1 MKKIRLLK
9 NKKLLL
15 AVAGVL
21 VIIAT
26 IVILTRPKEDLE
38 EDIIWREYQVA
49 YNDITAS
56 LDGGGTLETTG
67 VHHSFDVDLKIE
79 QILAEVGQE
88 VKTGDVLVKYSPD
101 ALKEKITELNASLK
115 KAQRAL
121 EDAKNN
127 RQKAQLENG
136 RNENEIPQDTQ
147 TGYES
152 EKKEREN
159 AIRIAEQKIKQLQGK
174 NTKLK
179 LDLENAAA
187 SADGSTDS
195 GELKEL
201 REELAR
207 LQAELKELESDNPA
221 SGSDGQI
228 GSLNQQRSNLETQL
242 HEVNSQVDS
251 ITKDRGDLNALR
263 QQLAAIQEEL
273 LTVRGQITA
282 LPEGDLALVDLQ
294 VKEAGLASKE
304 GELQAAIGAFLDES
318 GKLEELIKQGV
329 DLENQISS
337 IHEQISSPK
346 DAAQDDAIKKKQ
358 VQIDEV
364 QKKITALSSKE
375 EKTAA
380 LREQIQQ
387 VQTEMEAAQFELE
400 TQQMALNALNSNH
413 AEQTGKKKENQAT
426 QGKINALND
435 ATLDN
440 AVKNAQADVEKIQK
454 DLEKAN
460 EILTTPELTAND
472 DGVVTELK
480 YAEGDEVPGGKSI
493 VTVGSNGEKRVVTQI
508 SQEDIGSVEI
518 GQEVEMQFLSTPDE
532 TLKGHVLEKSLVP
545 SEGGDGV
552 TYKVTIAFE
561 EEQPEL
567 LQGMTCSVKFILKR
581 VKHVLTLSNKA
592 IKLENGKQI
601 VTVLLPDGTH
611 EEREIQTGFSDGRV
625 SEITGGLSDGEIV
638 VTEG

>member
-101 ALKEKITELNASLK
+101 ALKEKIAELNASLK

-147 TGYES
+147 TSYES

-159 AIRIAEQKIKQLQGK
+159 AIRIAEQKIKQLQDK

-207 LQAELKELESDNPA
+207 LQAELKELESDNPV

-228 GSLNQQRSNLETQL
+228 GSLNQQRSNLET
-242 HEVNSQVDS
+242 
-251 ITKDRGDLNALR
+251 
-263 QQLAAIQEEL
+263 QLAAIQEEL

-304 GELQAAIGAFLDES
+304 GELQAA
-318 GKLEELIKQGV
+318 
-329 DLENQISS
+329 
-337 IHEQISSPK
+337 K

-493 VTVGSNGEKRVVTQI
+493 VTIGSNGEKRVVTQI

>member
-101 ALKEKITELNASLK
+101 ALKEKIAELNASLK

-147 TGYES
+147 TSYES

-159 AIRIAEQKIKQLQGK
+159 AIRIAEQKIKQLQDK

-207 LQAELKELESDNPA
+207 LQAELKELESDNPV

-228 GSLNQQRSNLETQL
+228 GSLNQQRSNLET
-242 HEVNSQVDS
+242 
-251 ITKDRGDLNALR
+251 
-263 QQLAAIQEEL
+263 QLAAIQEEL

-304 GELQAAIGAFLDES
+304 GELQAA
-318 GKLEELIKQGV
+318 
-329 DLENQISS
+329 
-337 IHEQISSPK
+337 K

>member
-1 MKKIRLLK
+1 MLDTEKRKGPNKMKKIRLLK

-21 VIIAT
+21 VVITT
-26 IVILTRPKEDLE
+26 IVILTRPKGDLE

-67 VHHSFDVDLKIE
+67 VHHSFDIDLKIE

-88 VKTGDVLVKYSPD
+88 VKTGDVLVKCSPD

-136 RNENEIPQDTQ
+136 LNENEIPQDTQ

-159 AIRIAEQKIKQLQGK
+159 AIRIAEQKIKQLQDK

-207 LQAELKELESDNPA
+207 LQAELKELESDNPV

-242 HEVNSQVDS
+242 
-251 ITKDRGDLNALR
+251 
-263 QQLAAIQEEL
+263 AAIQEEL
-273 LTVRGQITA
+273 LTVRGQITV

-304 GELQAAIGAFLDES
+304 GELQAA
-318 GKLEELIKQGV
+318 
-329 DLENQISS
+329 
-337 IHEQISSPK
+337 K

-375 EKTAA
+375 EKTAT

-440 AVKNAQADVEKIQK
+440 AVKNAQADIEKIQK

-508 SQEDIGSVEI
+508 SQEDIGTVEI
-518 GQEVEMQFLSTPDE
+518 NQEVEMQFLSTPDE

>member
-1 MKKIRLLK
+1 MKKILLLK

-159 AIRIAEQKIKQLQGK
+159 AIRIAEQKIKQLQDK

-228 GSLNQQRSNLETQL
+228 GSLNQQRSNLET
-242 HEVNSQVDS
+242 
-251 ITKDRGDLNALR
+251 
-263 QQLAAIQEEL
+263 QLAAIQEEL

-346 DAAQDDAIKKKQ
+346 DVGQDDAIKKKQ

-413 AEQTGKKKENQAT
+413 AEQTGKKKENQTT

-601 VTVLLPDGTH
+601 VTVLLTDGTH

>member
-21 VIIAT
+21 VVITT
-26 IVILTRPKEDLE
+26 IVILTRPKGDLE

-88 VKTGDVLVKYSPD
+88 VKTGDVLVKCSPD

-136 RNENEIPQDTQ
+136 LNENEIPQDTQ

-159 AIRIAEQKIKQLQGK
+159 AIRIAEQKIKQLQDK

-207 LQAELKELESDNPA
+207 LQAELKELESDNPV

-228 GSLNQQRSNLETQL
+228 GSLNQQRSNLET
-242 HEVNSQVDS
+242 
-251 ITKDRGDLNALR
+251 
-263 QQLAAIQEEL
+263 QLAAIQEEL

-304 GELQAAIGAFLDES
+304 GELQAA
-318 GKLEELIKQGV
+318 
-329 DLENQISS
+329 
-337 IHEQISSPK
+337 K

-440 AVKNAQADVEKIQK
+440 AVKNAQADIEKIQK

-480 YAEGDEVPGGKSI
+480 YAEGDEVPSGKSI

-508 SQEDIGSVEI
+508 SQEDIGTVEI
-518 GQEVEMQFLSTPDE
+518 NQEVEMQFLSTPDE

>member
-9 NKKLLL
+9 NKKRLLT
-15 AVAGVL
+15 VAGVL
-21 VIIAT
+21 VIITT

-159 AIRIAEQKIKQLQGK
+159 AIRIAEQKIKQLQDK

-179 LDLENAAA
+179 LDLENAAV

-207 LQAELKELESDNPA
+207 LQAELKELESDNPV

-273 LTVRGQITA
+273 LTVRRQITA

-304 GELQAAIGAFLDES
+304 GELQAA
-318 GKLEELIKQGV
+318 
-329 DLENQISS
+329 
-337 IHEQISSPK
+337 K

-493 VTVGSNGEKRVVTQI
+493 VTIGSNGEKRVVTQI

-601 VTVLLPDGTH
+601 VTVLLTDGTH